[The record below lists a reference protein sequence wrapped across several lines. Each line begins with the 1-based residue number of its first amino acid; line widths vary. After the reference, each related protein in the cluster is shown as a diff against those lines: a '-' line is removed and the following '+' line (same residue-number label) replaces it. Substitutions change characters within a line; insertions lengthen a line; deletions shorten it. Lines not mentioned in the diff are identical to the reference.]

1 MVLFILVATATRS
14 IVNLSNNRLFT
25 ILATVAVLVT
35 TTVGFWLLGSPQ
47 KQRQIRLDQQRL
59 QDLYQIARSLHRQ
72 AQQSL
77 NRDQPVNLPK
87 TLPPSVPKTDPVS
100 GDPYKYERLDSTRYQ
115 LCGEF
120 ATDSET
126 YRLRDDVASNPE
138 FWKHS
143 AGQDCFEV
151 NVLEEPPRP

>member
-14 IVNLSNNRLFT
+14 IVNLSNNRLFA
-25 ILATVAVLVT
+25 ILATVAVLM
-35 TTVGFWLLGSPQ
+35 TTVIGFWLLGSPQ

-59 QDLYQIARSLHRQ
+59 QDLYQIAQSLHRQ

-77 NRDQPVNLPK
+77 NRDEPVNLPK
-87 TLPPSVPKTDPVS
+87 TLSTTLPKTDPVS
-100 GDPYKYERLDSTRYQ
+100 GNAYEYQQLDSTRYQ
-115 LCGEF
+115 LCAEF

-126 YRLRDDVASNPE
+126 YRFRNEAASNPE

-143 AGQDCFEV
+143 AGRDCFEV